1 MHHSQKT
8 RKIAVS
14 KSKGR
19 IFPAREG
26 KDPCLSTSTLD
37 LKYGGTDFGNPL
49 VSGDVL
55 CVAAPHLAEAPLSQH
70 VVDPELVS
78 RELPPALIQDRR
90 LSLHGRGDPVPIKAG
105 ILLL

>member
-1 MHHSQKT
+1 MWPRISIQK
-8 RKIAVS
+8 
-14 KSKGR
+14 
-19 IFPAREG
+19 
-26 KDPCLSTSTLD
+26 STLNV
-37 LKYGGTDFGNPL
+37 KYGGTDFGNPL
-49 VSGDVL
+49 VPGDVL

-78 RELPPALIQDRR
+78 RELPPALVQDGC